1 MLLKRP
7 GSSFMSITVF
17 TYFFSLRSRFPGFDP
32 GGIHMATGGYFT
44 ILNNNVLP
52 FRKLIMNKEKSLNG
66 LFSEDGGELLGQRIV
81 FKSDTS
87 TSITDRQAILRQLL
101 VQVSILQVYWGGDG
115 FNSRLKPFHS

>member
-7 GSSFMSITVF
+7 GSSFMSITILV
-17 TYFFSLRSRFPGFDP
+17 LDLGFPVL
-32 GGIHMATGGYFT
+32 ILEAYILHMASGGYFT
-44 ILNNNVLP
+44 IQNNNVLP

-115 FNSRLKPFHS
+115 FHSRPKPRHS